1 VTCFGRMFSFSIVL
15 ALIGAPGSAAPASA
29 QSATQAPSS
38 SLFSDMRWRE
48 IGPMRAGRTRA
59 LAGVPNEPSTFYIG
73 AVGGGVFK
81 TTDAG
86 QTWHSIWDA
95 EPTGSIGA
103 IAVAPSDPNILYVGS
118 GEGLARPDLSTGDGV
133 YKSTDAG
140 QTWTHLGLRDSQQI
154 GQVAVDPANPNIV
167 FIAAEGHPYGPS
179 EERGLYKSTDGGV
192 TFKRV
197 LFVDNLTGASEV
209 QIDPQH
215 PNIVFAGMWQ
225 RQEGPWENGSW
236 EGKGG
241 GLFRSADGGDTWKKL
256 SGGGLPDGIEQV
268 NLTISPTDS
277 NRIYAEVATG
287 RKVGLYRSDDG
298 GTTWIHAPVDDTRPE
313 ERIGGGDLPVPRV
326 DPKDPNTLYIASI
339 VTWKSTDA
347 GKTWTGFRGSPG
359 GDDYQGVYI
368 NPNDTS
374 IVALTSDQG
383 AIITVNGGKSW
394 SQWYNQPTAQM
405 YHVTTDNAFPYSVCG
420 GQQDSGSA
428 CVLSR
433 SNDGRIT
440 FHDWHPAGIEEY
452 GYGAPDPL
460 DPDIVYGGK
469 VTRYDRRTGQVQD
482 VAPSFLRAY
491 RALRTEPLQ
500 FSPLDP
506 HNLYFATN
514 FLWLTRDG
522 GKNWKQ
528 ISPDLS
534 RVSYT
539 LPAVLNGYDKDKDGP
554 KAIQRGV
561 IYALGLSPLNID
573 RIWAGTD
580 DGLIWTTTDAGAH
593 WSNVT
598 PPALMPFWKVF
609 NMDAGHFDAQ
619 TAYAAINTLRL
630 DDMRPHLF
638 RTHDGGTTWTEIDN
652 GIPDGA
658 ATSTI
663 REDPSQKGLLYAG
676 SETQVYV
683 SFDDGDHWQ
692 SLRLNMAA
700 TSVRDLTLKGD
711 DLIAGTHGRGFM
723 ILDNVTPLR
732 QIAAQTQSKLAA
744 AQAYLYAP
752 ETTIRVRNDMN
763 PPTPWPPDMATGDN
777 PPDGA
782 MIDYYL
788 GSSTSGP
795 ITLQIL
801 DTHATV
807 IAEFNS
813 TDPVPP
819 LDPRYP
825 DPTLWARAPRVLSAG
840 PGHHRFLWNLHY
852 PDVPGMS
859 TGPDADSAVPHD
871 TPAVSSAP
879 WVMPGSYTVRLTAG
893 GVSQSKPLIIV
904 MDPRVKTSHDDLEQQ
919 FDLSHTIYDQMLQA
933 TRALHEITVLRNQL
947 DAPGSKVP
955 HEQAEELEEKFKKIA
970 GAEDGEGGG
979 RRFGPAGPPTLDSL
993 RMQLVRLEH
1002 SIENADAAPTTSQAA
1017 AAQEVAKPLTGL
1029 LEQWNQIKAT
1039 NLKAI
1044 NQRLR
1049 KQGLPLLSIDT
1060 SIMDHN
1066 VEDQIEYG
1074 DDD

>member
-1 VTCFGRMFSFSIVL
+1 MIFSGRIASFSVVL
-15 ALIGAPGSAAPASA
+15 ALMGAGVGVAQTSA
-29 QSATQAPSS
+29 QPAASSAK
-38 SLFSDMRWRE
+38 LFSAMRWRE

-59 LAGVPNEPSTFYIG
+59 LAGVPSQPSTFYIG

-86 QTWHSIWDA
+86 ETWHSLWDA

-103 IAVAPSDPNILYVGS
+103 IAVALSDPNIVYVGS

-133 YKSTDAG
+133 YKSADAG
-140 QTWTHLGLRDSQQI
+140 KTWTHLGLRDTQQI
-154 GQVAVDPANPNIV
+154 GQVAVDPTNPNIV
-167 FIAAEGHPYGPS
+167 FVAAEGHPYGRNA
-179 EERGLYKSTDGGV
+179 ERGLYRSTDGGA
-192 TFKRV
+192 TFQRV
-197 LFVDNLTGASEV
+197 LYVDDKTGASEV

-236 EGKGG
+236 QGTGG
-241 GLFRSADGGDTWKKL
+241 GLFRSTDGGDTWKKL
-256 SGGGLPDGIEQV
+256 TGGGLPDGIEQV
-268 NLTISPTDS
+268 NLTLSPTDS
-277 NRIYAEVATG
+277 NRVYIEAAYG
-287 RKVGLYRSDDG
+287 RHVGLYRSDDG
-298 GTTWIHAPVDDTRPE
+298 GSTWVHAPENDTRPE
-313 ERIGGGDLPVPRV
+313 ERIGGGDLPVPVV
-326 DPKDPNTLYIASI
+326 DPRDPDTLYVASI

-368 NPNDTS
+368 NPNDTR

-383 AIITVNGGKSW
+383 AIVTVNGGKSW

-405 YHVTTDNAFPYSVCG
+405 YHVTTDNAFPYRVCG

-428 CVLSR
+428 CVASR

-440 FHDWHPAGIEEY
+440 FHDWHPVGIEEY
-452 GYGAPDPL
+452 GYAAPDPL

-482 VAPSFLRAY
+482 VEPSPLRSY

-500 FSPLDP
+500 FSPIDL

-514 FLWLTRDG
+514 TLWLTRDG

-534 RVSYT
+534 REAYD
-539 LPAVLNGYDKDKDGP
+539 LPSSLDAYKDSPAAKP
-554 KAIQRGV
+554 VRRGV
-561 IYALGLSPLNID
+561 IYALGLSPININ

-580 DGLIWTTTDAGAH
+580 DGLLWTTLDGGAH

-598 PPALMPFWKVF
+598 PPELKPFWKVF
-609 NMDAGHFDAQ
+609 NMDAGHFDAL

-638 RTHDGGTTWTEIDN
+638 RTHDGGKTWTEIDN
-652 GIPDGA
+652 GVPDGA

-663 REDPSQKGLLYAG
+663 REDPKQKGLLYAG
-676 SETQVYV
+676 TETQVYV

-692 SLRLNMAA
+692 SLRLNMPA
-700 TSVRDLTLKGD
+700 TSIRDLAVKGD

-732 QIAAQTQSKLAA
+732 QIAALTEAKLASDN
-744 AQAYLYAP
+744 AYLYAP
-752 ETTIRVRNDMN
+752 QTTFRVRNDMN
-763 PPTPWPPDMATGDN
+763 PPTPWPPDMATGQN

-782 MIDYYL
+782 MIDYTL
-788 GSSTSGP
+788 GPDISGP
-795 ITLQIL
+795 VTLQVL
-801 DTHATV
+801 DSHGGV
-807 IAEFNS
+807 IAGFKS

-825 DPTLWARAPRVLSAG
+825 DPTLWARPPRTLSAE
-840 PGHHRFLWNLHY
+840 PGQHRFLWDMHY
-852 PDVPGMS
+852 PQVPGMS
-859 TGPDADSAVPHD
+859 TGPDDDAAIPHD
-871 TPAVSSAP
+871 TPAVSSSP
-879 WVMPGSYTVRLTAG
+879 WVMPGAYTVRLIAG
-893 GVSQSKPLIIV
+893 GLTLNQPLTLV
-904 MDPRVKTSHDDLEQQ
+904 MDPRVKTTRFDLEQQ
-919 FDLSHTIYDQMLQA
+919 FNVSRTLYDEMLEA
-933 TRALHEITVLRNQL
+933 TRALHEITVLRDQL
-947 DAPGSKVP
+947 DAPSAKVSRSA
-955 HEQAEELEEKFKKIA
+955 AEELEARLNKIA
-970 GAEDGEGGG
+970 GAENGEGGG
-979 RRFGPAGPPTLDSL
+979 RRGPAGPPTLDSV
-993 RMQLVRLEH
+993 RMQLARLEH
-1002 SIENADAAPTTSQAA
+1002 SIQNADAAPTT
-1017 AAQEVAKPLTGL
+1017 AQVDASHAIAQPLPAL
-1029 LEQWNQIKAT
+1029 LEQWDAVKT
-1039 NLKAI
+1039 TDLKAI
-1044 NQRLR
+1044 NEQLR
-1049 KQGLPLLSIDT
+1049 KQNLPRLSIDT
-1060 SIMDHN
+1060 RVIDHD